1 MRRSITYFHIS
12 MKISDSWLTNLFLS
26 VWCVCVCV
34 MFTYTTFI
42 SIICVWQEE
51 PSLIASNQLMNNLQ
65 VNAFW
70 KDKTL
75 WKVNFW
81 YHWIIHLII
90 YLIIWYN
97 KGSSFEHITSGTN
110 IHFDECVSLMAP
122 ECNVFVR
129 LWYQIGVP
137 VKNHIMCQ
145 TSVNLT
151 PCCIKHTSRS
161 FWYQGHII
169 IK

>member
-1 MRRSITYFHIS
+1 M
-12 MKISDSWLTNLFLS
+12 
-26 VWCVCVCV
+26 CVCVCV
-34 MFTYTTFI
+34 CVFTYTTFL

-51 PSLIASNQLMNNLQ
+51 LSLIASHQLMNNLQ

-81 YHWIIHLII
+81 YHWISHLII

-97 KGSSFEHITSGTN
+97 KGSSFEHITSDIN

-137 VKNHIMCQ
+137 VKKPQYVSDLSKPDALLHKTHIK
-145 TSVNLT
+145 VLLV
-151 PCCIKHTSRS
+151 PRPYYH
-161 FWYQGHII
+161 
-169 IK
+169 